1 MCSRFLHDRGV
12 EPLFEIG
19 DEPSKADIDELE
31 DLLNEFNFA
40 TTGIRDGK
48 ELAIFERDSHGR
60 MVAGLYGWTWGG
72 TCEIDM
78 LWLDESQRGGGK
90 GSAMLQAAEDE
101 ARRRGCEQVVL
112 GSHGF
117 QAPGFY
123 LKHGYE
129 LIATV
134 ENYPRGSSDNWFRKS
149 L

>member
-1 MCSRFLHDRGV
+1 M
-12 EPLFEIG
+12 EIPP
-19 DEPSKADIDELE
+19 ELTEHPSKADIDELE
-31 DLLNEFNFA
+31 ELLNEFNFA
-40 TTGIRDGK
+40 TTGIRDGR
-48 ELAIFERDSHGR
+48 ELAIFERDEDGR

-78 LWLDESQRGGGK
+78 LWLDASLRGGGK
-90 GSAMLQAAEDE
+90 GSAMLVAAEQE
-101 ARRRGCEQVVL
+101 ARERGCTQVLL

-134 ENYPRGSSDNWFRKS
+134 DDYPRGSSDNWFRKR

>member
-1 MCSRFLHDRGV
+1 MDVEFEIEV
-12 EPLFEIG
+12 EP
-19 DEPSKADIDELE
+19 DPRNVSELE

-78 LWLDESQRGGGK
+78 LWLDESQRRGGK
-90 GSAMLQAAEDE
+90 GSAMLEAAEAE
-101 ARRRGCEQVVL
+101 ALRRGCHQMVL

-129 LIATV
+129 LVATV
-134 ENYPRGSSDNWFRKS
+134 EDYPRGSSDNWFRKP

>member
-1 MCSRFLHDRGV
+1 MDF
-12 EPLFEIG
+12 EFEFEIEE
-19 DEPSKADIDELE
+19 EPDPRNVSELE

-48 ELAIFERDSHGR
+48 EFAIFERDSHGR

-78 LWLDESQRGGGK
+78 LWLDESQRRGGK
-90 GSAMLQAAEDE
+90 GSAMLEAAEHE
-101 ARRRGCEQVVL
+101 ARARGCTQTVL

-129 LIATV
+129 LVATV
-134 ENYPRGSSDNWFRKS
+134 EDYPHGSSDNWFRKR

>member
-1 MCSRFLHDRGV
+1 MCSRFLHDHDMDA
-12 EPLFEIG
+12 EFDIE
-19 DEPSKADIDELE
+19 DEPDPRNVSELE

-40 TTGIRDGK
+40 KTGIRDGR
-48 ELAIFERDSHGR
+48 ELAIFERDKHGR
-60 MVAGLYGWTWGG
+60 MTAGLYGWTWGG

-78 LWLDESQRGGGK
+78 LWLDESQRRGGK
-90 GSAMLQAAEDE
+90 GSAMLQAAEHE
-101 ARRRGCEQVVL
+101 ARTRGCTQVVL

-123 LKHGYE
+123 VKQGYE

-134 ENYPRGSSDNWFRKS
+134 EDYPRGSSDNWLRKR

>member
-1 MCSRFLHDRGV
+1 MDV
-12 EPLFEIG
+12 EFEIE
-19 DEPSKADIDELE
+19 DEPDPRNVSELE

-48 ELAIFERDSHGR
+48 ELAIFERDKHGR
-60 MVAGLYGWTWGG
+60 MIAGLYGWTWGG
-72 TCEIDM
+72 TCEIDI
-78 LWLDESQRGGGK
+78 LWLDESQRRGGK

-101 ARRRGCEQVVL
+101 ARARDCTQVVL

-123 LKHGYE
+123 LKRGYE
-129 LIATV
+129 LVATV
-134 ENYPRGSSDNWFRKS
+134 EDYPRGSSDNWFRKR

>member
-1 MCSRFLHDRGV
+1 MGDILLDRARK
-12 EPLFEIG
+12 PF
-19 DEPSKADIDELE
+19 
-31 DLLNEFNFA
+31 NE
-40 TTGIRDGK
+40 
-48 ELAIFERDSHGR
+48 GR

-78 LWLDESQRGGGK
+78 LWMDESLRGSGK
-90 GSAMLQAAEDE
+90 GSEMLQAAEGE
-101 ARRRGCEQVVL
+101 ARRRGCKQMVL

-134 ENYPRGSSDNWFRKS
+134 EDYPAGSNDNWFRKP

>member
-1 MCSRFLHDRGV
+1 VTSSCFLHDQGV
-12 EPLFEIG
+12 EI
-19 DEPSKADIDELE
+19 DEHPSKADIDELE
-31 DLLNEFNFA
+31 ELLNEFNFA
-40 TTGIRDGK
+40 TTGIRDGR
-48 ELAIFERDSHGR
+48 ELGIFERDDDGR

-72 TCEIDM
+72 TCEVDM
-78 LWLDESQRGGGK
+78 LWLDESLRGSGK
-90 GSAMLQAAEDE
+90 GSAMLVAAEEE
-101 ARRRGCEQVVL
+101 ARARGCTQVLL

-134 ENYPRGSSDNWFRKS
+134 DDYPRGSSDNWFRKP

>member
-1 MCSRFLHDRGV
+1 MDV
-12 EPLFEIG
+12 EFEIE
-19 DEPSKADIDELE
+19 DEPDPRNVSELE

-78 LWLDESQRGGGK
+78 LWLDESQRRGGK
-90 GSAMLQAAEDE
+90 GSAE
-101 ARRRGCEQVVL
+101 ARARGCTQVVL

-129 LIATV
+129 LVATV
-134 ENYPRGSSDNWFRKS
+134 EDYPRGSSDNWFRKP

>member
-1 MCSRFLHDRGV
+1 MDV
-12 EPLFEIG
+12 EFEIE
-19 DEPSKADIDELE
+19 DEPDPRTVSELE
-31 DLLNEFNFA
+31 ELLNEFNFA

-78 LWLDESQRGGGK
+78 LWLDESLRRGGK
-90 GSAMLQAAEDE
+90 GSVMLEAAEAE
-101 ARRRGCEQVVL
+101 ARRRGCTQMVL

-123 LKHGYE
+123 LKHGYD
-129 LIATV
+129 LVATI
-134 ENYPRGSSDNWFRKS
+134 EDYPRGSNDNWFRKG